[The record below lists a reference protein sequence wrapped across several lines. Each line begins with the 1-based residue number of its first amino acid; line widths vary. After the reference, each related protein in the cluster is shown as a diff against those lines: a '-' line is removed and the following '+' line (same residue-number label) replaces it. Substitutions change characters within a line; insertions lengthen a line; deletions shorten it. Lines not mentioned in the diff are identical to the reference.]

1 MKDFLPLGT
10 VVLLKDTQKK
20 LMIIGR
26 LQICEGI
33 AYKYSGVVYPE
44 GYMGKDALFL
54 FNEND
59 IEKVYF
65 EGMTDEED
73 EAHKKTL
80 IEIIDRNVNRK

>member
-54 FNEND
+54 LTKM
-59 IEKVYF
+59 I
-65 EGMTDEED
+65 
-73 EAHKKTL
+73 L
-80 IEIIDRNVNRK
+80 RKSISKE